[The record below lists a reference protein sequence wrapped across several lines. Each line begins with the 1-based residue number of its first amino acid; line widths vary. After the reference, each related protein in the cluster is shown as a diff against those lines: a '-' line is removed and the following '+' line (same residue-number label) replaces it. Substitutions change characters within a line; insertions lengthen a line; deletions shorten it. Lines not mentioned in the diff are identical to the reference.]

1 VMALA
6 IFVTFF
12 IMAPTMKQVNDDALK
27 PYFEKKID
35 AKQMYDKGIKPIR
48 QFMFKQTRVNDIA
61 LFVHLAKTM
70 RPHNRDEVPTYVL
83 IPAFMISELRTAFQI
98 GVLIFI
104 PFIVIDLIVAS
115 VLMSLGMIMLP
126 PVMISL
132 PLKIIVFVLVDGWHL
147 ITLQLVQSFH

>member
-1 VMALA
+1 
-6 IFVTFF
+6 
-12 IMAPTMKQVNDDALK
+12 KDVNDNALK
-27 PYFEKKID
+27 PYFEHKID
-35 AKQMYDKGIKPIR
+35 IKQMYDTGIKPIR
-48 QFMFKQTRVNDIA
+48 TFMFRQTRVNDIA
-61 LFVHLAKTM
+61 LFVQLAKTA

-83 IPAFMISELRTAFQI
+83 VPAFMISELRTAFQI

-147 ITLQLVQSFH
+147 ITLELVK